1 MTENTA
7 NIIKGGS
14 FLTEDVDINRVF
26 TPEDFT
32 EEHKMIAKTTE
43 DYVKNDVFPVVP
55 NLENHEFEHSVKLL
69 KKAGELGLLAI
80 DVPEEYDGLG
90 LDKITSA
97 LVTEKMAVVGGFSIT
112 HGAHVGIGSLP
123 IVLFGNDEQK
133 SRYLPKLSTGA
144 LIAAYALT
152 EPGSGSDALGAKT
165 VARLNEAGTHY
176 ILNGEKQ
183 WITNSGFADIF
194 IVYAKI
200 DGEKF
205 TAFIVERDFGGV
217 STGAEEKKMGIKSSS
232 TRTLI
237 LDDVAVPVEN
247 LLGEVGRGHVIA
259 FNILNIGRYKLGVG
273 TIGSSKRALDI
284 TIQYT
289 NERKQ
294 FNTPI
299 SSFNL
304 TKEKL
309 ANMAAQIYASESL
322 IYRTVGYFED
332 NMGQMSDEQKKD
344 GKKIA
349 EAIAE
354 YAIECSINKVFGSEV
369 LDYVA
374 DEAVQLHGGYGYM
387 AEYEVERIY
396 RDSRIN
402 RIFEGTNEINRLI
415 VPGTFM
421 KKAMKGELP
430 LLEQAQA
437 LQQEI
442 LTMVPEDIADEPLAQ
457 EKYLVKMAKKIA
469 LLTAGTAA
477 LKYGN
482 KLEDEQE
489 ILVNIANIANQLFA
503 MESAVLRTQK
513 AIDRDGVDKAAQ
525 KLLYTEIFSQDA
537 FETILAA
544 GANGSMPHAVPGLNK
559 VKEGDFVTMDFGA
572 AHNGYC
578 SDMTR
583 TVAVGKISEEQKKV
597 YDLVYKAQTSAVDAV
612 RAGVPCNSIDAVARD
627 MIYKAGYEGKF
638 GHGLGHSLGLEI
650 HENPRFSP
658 LCDVITEAGMVLSVE
673 PGIYLEGRFGVRIE
687 DIVEITENG
696 CDVITKSE
704 KKLITL

>member
-1 MTENTA
+1 MTENTV

-32 EEHKMIAKTTE
+32 DEHKMIAKTTE
-43 DYVKNDVFPVVP
+43 DYVKNDVFPLIEK
-55 NLENHEFEHSVKLL
+55 LENHEFEHSVALL
-69 KKAGELGLLAI
+69 KKAGELGLLAA
-80 DVPEEYDGLG
+80 DVPEQYDGLG

-97 LVTEKMAVVGGFSIT
+97 LITEKMAVVGGFSIT

-123 IVLFGNDEQK
+123 IVLFGNEDQK
-133 SRYLPKLSTGA
+133 SRYLPKLATGE

-165 VARLNEAGTHY
+165 TARLNEAGTHY

-183 WITNSGFADIF
+183 WITNSGFADVF
-194 IVYAKI
+194 VVYAKI

-205 TAFIVERDFGGV
+205 TAFIVDRELEGV

-237 LDDVAVPVEN
+237 LEDVAVPVEN
-247 LLGEVGRGHVIA
+247 LLGEAGRGHVIA

-273 TIGSSKRALDI
+273 TIGSSKRALDL

-332 NMGQMSDEQKKD
+332 NMGQLSDEEKTD

-374 DEAVQLHGGYGYM
+374 NEAVQLHGGYGYM

-442 LTMVPEDIADEPLAQ
+442 LAMTPAEISDEPLAQ
-457 EKYLVKMAKKIA
+457 EKHLVKMAKKIA

-477 LKYGN
+477 LKYGE
-482 KLEDEQE
+482 KLEQEQE
-489 ILVNIANIANQLFA
+489 VLVNIANIANQLFA
-503 MESAVLRTQK
+503 IESAVLRTQK
-513 AIDRDGVDKAAQ
+513 AIDRDGVDKATQ
-525 KLLYTEIFSQDA
+525 KLLYTEIFSQEA
-537 FETILAA
+537 FETILA
-544 GANGSMPHAVPGLNK
+544 
-559 VKEGDFVTMDFGA
+559 E
-572 AHNGYC
+572 
-578 SDMTR
+578 
-583 TVAVGKISEEQKKV
+583 
-597 YDLVYKAQTSAVDAV
+597 
-612 RAGVPCNSIDAVARD
+612 ARD
-627 MIYKAGYEGKF
+627 TLVNISSGDNQRMMLSALRKF
-638 GHGLGHSLGLEI
+638 GRYAPKKTIKLK
-650 HENPRFSP
+650 RQAA
-658 LCDVITEAGMVLSVE
+658 EALIAAE
-673 PGIYLEGRFGVRIE
+673 KF
-687 DIVEITENG
+687 IV
-696 CDVITKSE
+696 
-704 KKLITL
+704 